1 MRKTNIHAHVI
12 LPEVLG
18 KAGRYGPAIEETDDG
33 RAAMRVGPYV
43 SRVALGRGLT
53 AGALHRMGDAT
64 VRLGEMDERGIDKM
78 CVSASPLFYLYWAEP
93 EIAVPF
99 AQVQND
105 ALAAYC
111 QADPSRL
118 FFFSTLPLPDIAASI
133 DEVERTTAMG
143 ARAVNVGT
151 DDLGGLEL
159 DSEEM
164 WPLYDAIAKAGLPLF
179 VHPYPSPMAAGQPD
193 KYNLSWVVGYT
204 SQETTAF
211 ARLTLGGVFDDFP
224 SLQVSITHGGGA
236 VPFQIGRLEMGREL
250 QPDVRAK
257 KSIAE
262 YVRTNVFFDI
272 LVHDLAARRFLV
284 DSVGADRLLVGD
296 NYGGWDAADGFA
308 MLDELGLD
316 EADAEAIAWRNAE
329 ALFRLA
335 PVGEEE
341 KGS

>member
-1 MRKTNIHAHVI
+1 
-12 LPEVLG
+12 
-18 KAGRYGPAIEETDDG
+18 
-33 RAAMRVGPYV
+33 MRVGPYL
-43 SRVALGRGLT
+43 SRVASGRGLT
-53 AGALHRMGDAT
+53 VDTLHRLGDAS
-64 VRLGEMDERGIDKM
+64 VRLAEMDERGIDKM

-93 EIAVPF
+93 DVAVPF
-99 AQVQND
+99 AQAQND
-105 ALAAYC
+105 ALAAYS

-133 DEVERTTAMG
+133 DEVARTKAMG

-164 WPLYDAIAKAGLPLF
+164 WPLYDAISKAGLPLF
-179 VHPYPSPMAAGQPD
+179 IHPYPSPMAAGQPD
-193 KYNLSWVVGYT
+193 KYNLSWIVGYT

-224 SLQVSITHGGGA
+224 GLQVTITHGGGA

-257 KSIAE
+257 KPLIE
-262 YVRTNVFFDI
+262 YVQSNVFFDI
-272 LVHDLAARRFLV
+272 LVHDVAARRFLV
-284 DSVGADRLLVGD
+284 DSVGTDRLLVGD

-308 MLDELGLD
+308 MLDELEL
-316 EADAEAIAWRNAE
+316 ETADAEAISWRNAE
-329 ALFRLA
+329 ALFDLGPTVVA
-335 PVGEEE
+335 SAAMAASKEERR
-341 KGS
+341 